1 MSVGIGPSVHEP
13 LAPGD
18 GGLAKNCH
26 SGVGAQPEPQ
36 GLNPERVT
44 RGDIGQVDIAAEMSD
59 EPRLLILSGSLEH
72 DLMRLNDGKEGIDH
86 IGADTAI
93 GMEDANGAALTP
105 FRQYPR
111 GTRVN
116 IGLSQ
121 VCPLVRCEHGLR
133 VFRPHLGDDDSMA
146 AGLGDKCGL
155 VGRIE
160 PTEPVGY
167 FDARK
172 ADICHPGQALGGPT
186 LQCRDLK
193 QCAARAGH
201 DGVLHEQIEFGGQLY
216 VEIRAAPPHLPNIY
230 RRGTGRQKRC
240 FFIDGNAAVDHQGQA
255 SESRLRLTRR
265 KVEETR
271 LRHTSYGKRSSTIVQ
286 CMHTYAG
293 TLPDLV
299 QRLRASSGWMSKSE
313 ISLVREVFGPG
324 DWRAGPGDDG
334 AVIRIGSES
343 AVVCGEALLPAFVE
357 HDPYG
362 AGIAAVL
369 CNVNDV
375 AAMGG
380 IPDAIVD
387 TLVGDRDTC
396 RQALEGMRYAS
407 TLYDVPIVGGHL
419 TVNPNTKSLSA
430 FALGHCPGPALSA
443 DTVRPGQQLGLLVFL
458 EGEMR
463 TDFPFFRSF
472 KERGKELAG
481 DVRLLA
487 ALASDGSVVAA
498 KDVSMAGLLGSLA
511 MLLEP
516 TRTGVTVDLAD
527 IPLPDGVDFERWL
540 ICFPCFAFLVC
551 SPADRVEEVIASATK
566 RGLTYAP
573 LGLLN
578 DSGRLNVLDGSQTV
592 TVVDLQIEEVIG
604 LRPN

>member
-1 MSVGIGPSVHEP
+1 VSVGIWSSVHEP
-13 LAPGD
+13 LAPGV
-18 GGLAKNCH
+18 GGLVKYRH
-26 SGVGAQPEPQ
+26 GGIGAQSESQRLQPECIT
-36 GLNPERVT
+36 GGN
-44 RGDIGQVDIAAEMSD
+44 IGQVDVAAEMPD
-59 EPRLLILSGSLEH
+59 EPRLLVLSRCLED
-72 DLMRLNDGKEGIDH
+72 DLMGLNNSEESIDH
-86 IGADTAI
+86 VGSDPAI
-93 GMEDANGAALTP
+93 GSEDTNGAALTP
-105 FRQYPR
+105 FRQHPR
-111 GTRVN
+111 GPGIKV
-116 IGLSQ
+116 GLSE
-121 VCPLVRCEHGLR
+121 VRPLVGSEDRFG
-133 VFRPHLGDDDSMA
+133 VFRPDFGDDDGMA
-146 AGLGDKCGL
+146 AGLGDEHGL

-160 PTEPVGY
+160 STEPVGY

-172 ADICHPGQALGGPT
+172 ADVCHPSEAFDGSALQRG
-186 LQCRDLK
+186 DLK
-193 QCAARAGH
+193 QGSSRAGH
-201 DGVLHEQIEFGGQLY
+201 DGVLHEQIEFGAQLR
-216 VEIRAAPPHLPNIY
+216 VEIRAAPTHLPDVYGCSAGSKNGCCLVDRDATI
-230 RRGTGRQKRC
+230 
-240 FFIDGNAAVDHQGQA
+240 DHQSEA
-255 SESRLRLTRR
+255 SESRLRRTRR
-265 KVEETR
+265 QVKEAR

-286 CMHTYAG
+286 RMRTYDG
-293 TLPDLV
+293 TLSDLV
-299 QRLRASSGWMSKSE
+299 RRLRTSSGWTSKSE
-313 ISLVREVFGPG
+313 ISLVRDVFGPG
-324 DWRAGPGDDG
+324 DWRSGPGDDG
-334 AVIRIGSES
+334 AVVRIGSES

-407 TLYDVPIVGGHL
+407 MLYDVPIVGGHL
-419 TVNPNTKSLSA
+419 TINPTAKSLSA

-443 DTVRPGQQLGLLVFL
+443 DAVRPGQQLGLLVFL

-472 KERGKELAG
+472 NERGTELAG

-487 ALASDGSVVAA
+487 ELATEGSVVAA

-516 TRTGVTVDLAD
+516 TRTGVTINLAD
-527 IPLPDGVDFERWL
+527 IPVPEGVDFERWL
-540 ICFPCFAFLVC
+540 ISFPCYAFLVC
-551 SPADRVEEVIASATK
+551 SPTDRVDEVIASATK
-566 RGLTYAP
+566 RGLTYAS
-573 LGLLN
+573 LGQLN
-578 DSGRLNVLDGSQTV
+578 DSGRLNVCEGDQTV

>member
-1 MSVGIGPSVHEP
+1 
-13 LAPGD
+13 
-18 GGLAKNCH
+18 
-26 SGVGAQPEPQ
+26 
-36 GLNPERVT
+36 
-44 RGDIGQVDIAAEMSD
+44 
-59 EPRLLILSGSLEH
+59 
-72 DLMRLNDGKEGIDH
+72 MR
-86 IGADTAI
+86 
-93 GMEDANGAALTP
+93 
-105 FRQYPR
+105 
-111 GTRVN
+111 
-116 IGLSQ
+116 S
-121 VCPLVRCEHGLR
+121 
-133 VFRPHLGDDDSMA
+133 
-146 AGLGDKCGL
+146 
-155 VGRIE
+155 
-160 PTEPVGY
+160 
-167 FDARK
+167 
-172 ADICHPGQALGGPT
+172 
-186 LQCRDLK
+186 
-193 QCAARAGH
+193 
-201 DGVLHEQIEFGGQLY
+201 Y
-216 VEIRAAPPHLPNIY
+216 V
-230 RRGTGRQKRC
+230 
-240 FFIDGNAAVDHQGQA
+240 
-255 SESRLRLTRR
+255 
-265 KVEETR
+265 
-271 LRHTSYGKRSSTIVQ
+271 
-286 CMHTYAG
+286 G

-299 QRLRASSGWMSKSE
+299 QRLRTSSGWTSKSE
-313 ISLVREVFGPG
+313 ISLVRDVFGPG

-334 AVIRIGSES
+334 AIVLIGSES

-419 TVNPNTKSLSA
+419 TINPNAKSLSA

-443 DTVRPGQQLGLLVFL
+443 DAVRPGQQLGLLVFL

-472 KERGKELAG
+472 KERGTELAG

-487 ALASDGSVVAA
+487 ALARDGSVVAA

-516 TRTGVTVDLAD
+516 TRVGVTVALDD
-527 IPLPDGVDFERWL
+527 IPLPVGVDFERWL

-551 SPADRVEEVIASATK
+551 SPTDRVDEVIASATK

-578 DSGRLNVLDGSQTV
+578 DSGRLNVRDGNQTAI
-592 TVVDLQIEEVIG
+592 VVDLQLEEVIG

>member
-13 LAPGD
+13 SAPGV

-26 SGVGAQPEPQ
+26 GGIGAQPEPQ
-36 GLNPERVT
+36 RFNPERVT
-44 RGDIGQVDIAAEMSD
+44 WGDIGQVDVAAEMPD
-59 EPRLLILSGSLEH
+59 EPRLLILSGSLED
-72 DLMRLNDGKEGIDH
+72 DLMWFDDGKESVDH
-86 IGADTAI
+86 VGADPAI
-93 GMEDANGAALTP
+93 RVKDAHGAALTSFGQHP
-105 FRQYPR
+105 
-111 GTRVN
+111 GSTGVN
-116 IGLSQ
+116 VGLSQ
-121 VCPLVRCEHGLR
+121 VGPLVRCEHGLR
-133 VFRPHLGDDDSMA
+133 IFRPHFGDDDRMA
-146 AGLGDKCGL
+146 AGLGDQGGL
-155 VGRIE
+155 VGGLK

-172 ADICHPGQALGGPT
+172 PDIGHPSEALCGST
-186 LQCRDLK
+186 LKRRNLK
-193 QCAARAGH
+193 QRATWAGE
-201 DGVLHEQIEFGGQLY
+201 DGVLYEQIEFGCQLNI
-216 VEIRAAPPHLPNIY
+216 EIRAAPTHLPDVD
-230 RRGTGRQKRC
+230 RRGIGSQKRRC
-240 FFIDGNAAVDHQGQA
+240 FIDRKAAVDHQGQA
-255 SESRLRLTRR
+255 SEPRLRWTHR

-286 CMHTYAG
+286 RMRTYAG

-299 QRLRASSGWMSKSE
+299 QRLRTSSGWTSKSE
-313 ISLVREVFGPG
+313 ISLVRDVFGPG

-334 AVIRIGSES
+334 AVVGIGSES
-343 AVVCGEALLPAFVE
+343 VVVCGEALLPAFVE

-407 TLYDVPIVGGHL
+407 MLYDVPIVGGHL
-419 TVNPNTKSLSA
+419 TIHPNEKSLSA

-443 DTVRPGQQLGLLVFL
+443 DAVRPGQQLGLLVFL

-472 KERGKELAG
+472 NERGAELAG

-516 TRTGVTVDLAD
+516 TRVGVTVDLAD
-527 IPLPDGVDFERWL
+527 IPLPVGVDFERWL
-540 ICFPCFAFLVC
+540 ICFPCYAFLVC
-551 SPADRVEEVIASATK
+551 SPVGRVEDVIASATK

-578 DSGRLNVLDGSQTV
+578 DSGLLNLRDGDQTL
-592 TVVDLQIEEVIG
+592 TVVDLQIEEITG
-604 LRPN
+604 LRPS

>member
-1 MSVGIGPSVHEP
+1 
-13 LAPGD
+13 
-18 GGLAKNCH
+18 
-26 SGVGAQPEPQ
+26 
-36 GLNPERVT
+36 
-44 RGDIGQVDIAAEMSD
+44 
-59 EPRLLILSGSLEH
+59 
-72 DLMRLNDGKEGIDH
+72 MR
-86 IGADTAI
+86 
-93 GMEDANGAALTP
+93 
-105 FRQYPR
+105 
-111 GTRVN
+111 
-116 IGLSQ
+116 
-121 VCPLVRCEHGLR
+121 
-133 VFRPHLGDDDSMA
+133 
-146 AGLGDKCGL
+146 
-155 VGRIE
+155 
-160 PTEPVGY
+160 
-167 FDARK
+167 
-172 ADICHPGQALGGPT
+172 
-186 LQCRDLK
+186 
-193 QCAARAGH
+193 
-201 DGVLHEQIEFGGQLY
+201 
-216 VEIRAAPPHLPNIY
+216 
-230 RRGTGRQKRC
+230 
-240 FFIDGNAAVDHQGQA
+240 
-255 SESRLRLTRR
+255 
-265 KVEETR
+265 
-271 LRHTSYGKRSSTIVQ
+271 
-286 CMHTYAG
+286 TYAG

-299 QRLRASSGWMSKSE
+299 QRLRTSSGWTSKSE
-313 ISLVREVFGPG
+313 ISLVRDVFGPG

-334 AVIRIGSES
+334 AVVLIGSES

-419 TVNPNTKSLSA
+419 TVSPNAKSLSA

-443 DTVRPGQQLGLLVFL
+443 DAVRPGQQLGLLVFL

-472 KERGKELAG
+472 EERGTELAG

-487 ALASDGSVVAA
+487 TLATDGSVVAA

-516 TRTGVTVDLAD
+516 TRVGVTVELDD
-527 IPLPDGVDFERWL
+527 IPLPEGVDFERWL

-551 SPADRVEEVIASATK
+551 SPADRVDEVIASATK

-578 DSGRLNVLDGSQTV
+578 DSGELNLSDGDQIV

>member
-1 MSVGIGPSVHEP
+1 
-13 LAPGD
+13 
-18 GGLAKNCH
+18 
-26 SGVGAQPEPQ
+26 
-36 GLNPERVT
+36 
-44 RGDIGQVDIAAEMSD
+44 
-59 EPRLLILSGSLEH
+59 
-72 DLMRLNDGKEGIDH
+72 MR
-86 IGADTAI
+86 
-93 GMEDANGAALTP
+93 
-105 FRQYPR
+105 
-111 GTRVN
+111 
-116 IGLSQ
+116 
-121 VCPLVRCEHGLR
+121 
-133 VFRPHLGDDDSMA
+133 
-146 AGLGDKCGL
+146 
-155 VGRIE
+155 
-160 PTEPVGY
+160 
-167 FDARK
+167 
-172 ADICHPGQALGGPT
+172 
-186 LQCRDLK
+186 
-193 QCAARAGH
+193 
-201 DGVLHEQIEFGGQLY
+201 
-216 VEIRAAPPHLPNIY
+216 
-230 RRGTGRQKRC
+230 
-240 FFIDGNAAVDHQGQA
+240 
-255 SESRLRLTRR
+255 
-265 KVEETR
+265 
-271 LRHTSYGKRSSTIVQ
+271 
-286 CMHTYAG
+286 TYAG

-299 QRLRASSGWMSKSE
+299 QRLRSSSGWTSKSE

-324 DWRAGPGDDG
+324 DWRSGPGDDG
-334 AVIRIGSES
+334 AIVLIGRES
-343 AVVCGEALLPAFVE
+343 AVVCGEALLPTFVE

-375 AAMGG
+375 AAMGA

-419 TVNPNTKSLSA
+419 TVNPHAKSLSA

-443 DTVRPGQQLGLLVFL
+443 DAVQPDQQLGLLVLL

-472 KERGKELAG
+472 KERGNELAG

-527 IPLPDGVDFERWL
+527 IPVPEGVDFERWL

-551 SPADRVEEVIASATK
+551 SPTDRVEEVIASATK

-573 LGLLN
+573 LGVLN
-578 DSGRLNVLDGSQTV
+578 DSGRLNVRDGDQTAL
-592 TVVDLQIEEVIG
+592 VVDLRTEEVIG